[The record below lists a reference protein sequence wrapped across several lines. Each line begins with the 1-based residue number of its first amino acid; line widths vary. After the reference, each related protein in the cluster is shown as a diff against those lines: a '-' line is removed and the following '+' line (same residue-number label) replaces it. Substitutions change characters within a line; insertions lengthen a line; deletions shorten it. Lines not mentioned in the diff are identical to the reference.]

1 MPTPQ
6 FWHDDLVRARSDRLF
21 PGQFRNPRRQRL
33 LALALLALVTPTI
46 AGCVRIKAT
55 ITISPDDLVSG
66 QIIAATK
73 ARNDKDTGP
82 QLDPNLPFSQ
92 KVAITKYD
100 KDGYVGS
107 EAVFSELTFAEL
119 PQLANMHPD
128 AAGVNLSLRR
138 SGNLVI
144 LEGRADLTSLTDP
157 EADVELSVS
166 FPGAVTSTN
175 GERVDT
181 DVVTWK
187 LKPGVVSTM
196 NAQARYTD
204 PSTRSFANAA
214 VWLGISSF
222 VVAGVVALLAW
233 QARDRSPRFTAPDD
247 YPRNDRSR
255 LGRRPVV
262 KHLCEGFERG
272 CRDAVGGF
280 EMDAQRE
287 AEVGDTVDHTLVQV
301 HHQLAFLRRF
311 AAGQRSDECLFLR
324 DGGVARILDQPADEP
339 HPVFHLRNKAE
350 RQQYLGPVIGVLGE
364 FGQKTH
370 DRVGIQ
376 QLGLG
381 ESGAPIAL
389 ERKPALLTR
398 PGGNQ
403 DHAAVRHQFAIN
415 RQRIGRRHTRALAV
429 VHGARY
435 TDEHDAVHP
444 RGDQIG
450 EPLAQGGLVHK
461 SGDLAAQSAHPR
473 QLRFDQRPEVEHV
486 KLRFHFDRPVILL
499 SDQSGNHHVPDVAVD
514 TGFRG

>member
-1 MPTPQ
+1 M
-6 FWHDDLVRARSDRLF
+6 RARSDRLF

-247 YPRNDRSR
+247 YP
-255 LGRRPVV
+255 P
-262 KHLCEGFERG
+262 
-272 CRDAVGGF
+272 
-280 EMDAQRE
+280 Q
-287 AEVGDTVDHTLVQV
+287 
-301 HHQLAFLRRF
+301 
-311 AAGQRSDECLFLR
+311 
-324 DGGVARILDQPADEP
+324 
-339 HPVFHLRNKAE
+339 
-350 RQQYLGPVIGVLGE
+350 
-364 FGQKTH
+364 
-370 DRVGIQ
+370 
-376 QLGLG
+376 
-381 ESGAPIAL
+381 
-389 ERKPALLTR
+389 
-398 PGGNQ
+398 
-403 DHAAVRHQFAIN
+403 
-415 RQRIGRRHTRALAV
+415 
-429 VHGARY
+429 
-435 TDEHDAVHP
+435 
-444 RGDQIG
+444 
-450 EPLAQGGLVHK
+450 
-461 SGDLAAQSAHPR
+461 
-473 QLRFDQRPEVEHV
+473 
-486 KLRFHFDRPVILL
+486 
-499 SDQSGNHHVPDVAVD
+499 
-514 TGFRG
+514 